1 MSLILKTRVHTFD
14 MLLLQGARALTY
26 YEIERQIAGNMILDK
41 YLEDPLLQYIRS
53 WKAKFKETL
62 HYSKPYGRR
71 ELKDLQID
79 FESLERNHNFRRLFN
94 RS

>member
-1 MSLILKTRVHTFD
+1 

-79 FESLERNHNFRRLFN
+79 SESLEREITI
-94 RS
+94 